1 MRKESFEAALPSIKE
16 YFSQINEKAFTTHDL
31 SIIFENKRF
40 DWKIAAYRNSKHFLK
55 FLVENNI
62 LNSTKLKHQVSG
74 SIKTILSKQNGNF
87 YDIALTI
94 KKDGY
99 LSNYTAM
106 AIHGLTLQIPKSIY
120 ISFLKSDDRVAQK
133 TIGKLSQDS
142 IDKAF
147 SKKQRQTSEIYK
159 SEKENY
165 RIYLIQK
172 NFTLDNVGVITKN
185 GLRYTDLERTLLDI
199 AIRPAYSGGVF
210 EVLEAFSAAKE
221 KVDLVKL
228 ERYLNTLDYTYP
240 YHQLIGFYLNKANY
254 NQEELRIFQN
264 KITNYNFYLTYNIS
278 NKEFDQNW
286 KIFYPKGF

>member
-1 MRKESFEAALPSIKE
+1 MRKESFEAAQPSIKE

-40 DWKIAAYRNSKHFLK
+40 DWKIAAYRNSKHFIK
-55 FLVENNI
+55 FLADNNI

-74 SIKTILSKQNGNF
+74 SIKTILSKRNGNF

-106 AIHGLTLQIPKSIY
+106 AIHELTLQIPKSIY

-185 GLRYTDLERTLLDI
+185 GLRYTDLERTLIDI

-210 EVLEAFSAAKE
+210 EVLDAFSAAKE

-278 NKEFDQNW
+278 NKEFDQDW

>member
-1 MRKESFEAALPSIKE
+1 MRKESFEAAQPSIKE

-40 DWKIAAYRNSKHFLK
+40 DWKIATYRNSKHFIK
-55 FLVENNI
+55 FLADNNI

-106 AIHGLTLQIPKSIY
+106 AIHELTLQIPKSIY
-120 ISFLKSDDRVAQK
+120 ISFLKSDDRVTQK
-133 TIGKLSQDS
+133 TIVKLSQDS

-210 EVLEAFSAAKE
+210 EVLDAFSAAKK

-278 NKEFDQNW
+278 NKEFDQDW